1 MGLIYAPVTI
11 RNPADISKAWEG
23 TFLVDT
29 GAIDSLVPRDILET
43 IGIKPDGQREYV
55 LADGKEVKF
64 DIAVARIEFMG
75 EIIGSTIVFGEPGTD
90 PLLGAIDMQD
100 AGVVVDPRKETLQ
113 KMPSMIRL

>member
-1 MGLIYAPVTI
+1 MGLIYVPVI
-11 RNPADISKAWEG
+11 VRNPADTSKSWEG

-29 GAIDSLVPRDILET
+29 GAIDSLVPRDVLEA
-43 IGIKPDGQREYV
+43 IGIKPDGRREYV
-55 LADGKEVKF
+55 VADGKEFKF

-100 AGVVVDPRKETLQ
+100 AGIVVDPRKETLQ